1 MGKTVNVKGTSFEIP
16 AFPTKPTKS
25 NLVKYIMGYFKK
37 NKELKKKYADDV
49 AEYNKKINEVADKIK
64 ESPDL
69 VSKVGGTG
77 KGSGIGTKVKVGAGV
92 AGGVGGAKVVS
103 DVSEEMGKKP
113 QFLNKGGIVAPQMG
127 GKPTHK
133 SKKSSKSIAKKYFKG
148 TFQLVELTKAVKH
161 ILNKIDSEIES
172 RKNAFADGKI
182 IKENFEKSVGQVR
195 GLVLAKEIVRE
206 TAKNIEE
213 LDD

>member
-1 MGKTVNVKGTSFEIP
+1 MSILAGIGKLIQGGGKLIQKGGEAITPKTATEMAKKLGVDLKKFEGAKTSDIKKLLNKLGIKVG
-16 AFPTKPTKS
+16 PTKTGTATK
-25 NLVKYIMGYFKK
+25 I
-37 NKELKKKYADDV
+37 
-49 AEYNKKINEVADKIK
+49 
-64 ESPDL
+64 
-69 VSKVGGTG
+69 
-77 KGSGIGTKVKVGAGV
+77 GIGAGLTEGARKFGTDVGRQMEEATNKVK
-92 AGGVGGAKVVS
+92 
-103 DVSEEMGKKP
+103 M
-113 QFLNKGGIVAPQMG
+113 NKGGIVAPKMG

>member
-1 MGKTVNVKGTSFEIP
+1 MSKNINVGGANITIP
-16 AFPTKPTKS
+16 AFPKKPTKMGIV
-25 NLVKYIMGYFKK
+25 NYIKNFFKENKKLKDKYK
-37 NKELKKKYADDV
+37 ADVDK
-49 AEYNKKINEVADKIK
+49 YNKQINEAAEKIK

-69 VSKVGGTG
+69 VSKVGGTK
-77 KGSGIGTKVKVGAGV
+77 KGSGIGTKVGVGVGAGGTL
-92 AGGVGGAKVVS
+92 AGTKFVS
-103 DVSEEMGKKP
+103 DVEDEM
-113 QFLNKGGIVAPQMG
+113 QNLNKGGIVAPKMG
-127 GKPTHK
+127 GKPSFKT
-133 SKKSSKSIAKKYFKG
+133 KKSSKSIAKKYFKG

>member
-1 MGKTVNVKGTSFEIP
+1 M
-16 AFPTKPTKS
+16 A
-25 NLVKYIMGYFKK
+25 FKK
-37 NKELKKKYADDV
+37 LGEKLISVGTKLLPQTSRDFLKTKGVKTITDLEKFSKKELQQLLGGSSIG
-49 AEYNKKINEVADKIK
+49 KKILKT
-64 ESPDL
+64 L
-69 VSKVGGTG
+69 
-77 KGSGIGTKVKVGAGV
+77 GIT
-92 AGGVGGAKVVS
+92 GVGGAGF
-103 DVSEEMGKKP
+103 MGGIPVGQEKQKA
-113 QFLNKGGIVAPQMG
+113 LDSMVKMNKGGIVAPKMG

-182 IKENFEKSVGQVR
+182 IKENFEKSVGQLR